1 MRKDFLTF
9 GTPLIEE
16 EEIGEV
22 ISTLR
27 SGWLSTGPKVHK
39 FEEMFKE
46 YTGAKFAMA
55 LNSCTAGLHLSML
68 AVGAG
73 MGDEV
78 MTTPMTF
85 CATANAIL
93 HTGARPVFVDV
104 DLETMNISPLK
115 IRTCIEKDYR
125 LKKRRKALINRK
137 TGLRLKAIEP
147 VHFAG
152 RPCDMDEILKIA
164 KEYGLYIIEDAA
176 HCIEGMFKGR
186 KIGNIGDLTSF
197 SFYATKN
204 IVTGEGGMVT
214 TNNEEYADMIKIY
227 GLHGMSKGAWH
238 RYSDKGFVKYKVVYP
253 GYKYNMMDM
262 QAALGIHQLKRID
275 KYLRRREEVWNQY
288 DGAFKN
294 LPLATPLSVGIGI
307 RHARHLYTV
316 LIDKNKAFMDRD
328 EFQQRLLEL
337 KIGTGIHFIALH
349 LHPFYQHNFGYK
361 KGDFPNSEFISERT
375 LSLPLSAKLTDRD
388 VEDVIEAV
396 ETIFNKS

>member
-125 LKKRRKALINRK
+125 LKKRRKDLINRK
-137 TGLRLKAIEP
+137 TGLRLKAI
-147 VHFAG
+147 
-152 RPCDMDEILKIA
+152 
-164 KEYGLYIIEDAA
+164 
-176 HCIEGMFKGR
+176 
-186 KIGNIGDLTSF
+186 
-197 SFYATKN
+197 
-204 IVTGEGGMVT
+204 
-214 TNNEEYADMIKIY
+214 
-227 GLHGMSKGAWH
+227 
-238 RYSDKGFVKYKVVYP
+238 
-253 GYKYNMMDM
+253 
-262 QAALGIHQLKRID
+262 
-275 KYLRRREEVWNQY
+275 
-288 DGAFKN
+288 
-294 LPLATPLSVGIGI
+294 
-307 RHARHLYTV
+307 
-316 LIDKNKAFMDRD
+316 
-328 EFQQRLLEL
+328 
-337 KIGTGIHFIALH
+337 
-349 LHPFYQHNFGYK
+349 
-361 KGDFPNSEFISERT
+361 
-375 LSLPLSAKLTDRD
+375 
-388 VEDVIEAV
+388 
-396 ETIFNKS
+396 